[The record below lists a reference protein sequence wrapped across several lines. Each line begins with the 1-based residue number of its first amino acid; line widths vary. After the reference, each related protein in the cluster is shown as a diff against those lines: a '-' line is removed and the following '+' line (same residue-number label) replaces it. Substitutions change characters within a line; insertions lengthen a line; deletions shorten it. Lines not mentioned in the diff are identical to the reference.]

1 MVVGVSSASIKK
13 GLSKLKTEA
22 ETRSLYYSG
31 LGRSR
36 ADWLM
41 GMNVTMALTTAFGAG
56 GKGGVLHCGR
66 VQTPVL
72 GLIVRRER
80 AINQFVPKTH
90 YVLDAKFEIQG
101 SIIPM
106 DLIMAAEHLDAQG
119 HCVNQALMQTI
130 AAKINRKIGRV
141 SDVKSTPERELP
153 PLPYYLGSLQKEASK
168 RFGLK
173 VQVVLDA
180 CQSLSKTQSDKFI
193 HGQIAN
199 TCQRICL
206 LKCQP
211 SCRLWWPSIRV

>member
-1 MVVGVSSASIKK
+1 MDVKSKVRSQYRVVENLLRKASEVVIATDADREGEVIAREVLALSGCRATVSRLWLSAFDSASIKK

-80 AINQFVPKTH
+80 AIN
-90 YVLDAKFEIQG
+90 
-101 SIIPM
+101 
-106 DLIMAAEHLDAQG
+106 
-119 HCVNQALMQTI
+119 
-130 AAKINRKIGRV
+130 
-141 SDVKSTPERELP
+141 
-153 PLPYYLGSLQKEASK
+153 
-168 RFGLK
+168 
-173 VQVVLDA
+173 
-180 CQSLSKTQSDKFI
+180 
-193 HGQIAN
+193 
-199 TCQRICL
+199 
-206 LKCQP
+206 
-211 SCRLWWPSIRV
+211 